1 MRGGRGAG
9 KCGERTERKNK
20 THIVY
25 KAAESPAGR
34 EGIKHLSCVIL
45 GLAEI

>member
-25 KAAESPAGR
+25 KAAESPAER
-34 EGIKHLSCVIL
+34 EEIKHLSCVIPKPV
-45 GLAEI
+45 EI